1 MKSIIIASNSSG
13 GGKTTFTLGLMKAL
27 KNRNLDV
34 QGYKVGPDY
43 IDPAFHKEVT
53 KKSSRNLDSFLMGE
67 EGVIKS
73 YLKGKGD
80 IGIIEGVMGLYDGAS
95 VSEKASTYEISR
107 LLGNMPIILVLSP
120 KGQSAS
126 LCAEINGFKNYRNA
140 NIVGVV
146 LNSISEKY
154 YNLLKYAIEEN
165 CKIKVFGYI
174 PKEQKISLSSRH
186 LGLVQSM
193 EILNLEEKLDICGS
207 LIEEYIDLD
216 SIINEMQELKYEVSS
231 KFEQINKVS
240 ISDKYEVDNY
250 KINCQSEKRK
260 LIDKP
265 LRIGVALDKA
275 FNFYYKDNLEF
286 LEKLGEVI
294 YFSPIKDN
302 DLPENLDFLY
312 IGGGYPEVFKE
323 ELENNHSMR
332 TSIKKSLDNGLRCYA
347 ECGGLMYLTKSIDG
361 SEMVGFFDGDSTMT
375 NKLQNF
381 GYCKVKIA
389 KRHFHKC
396 IAEYSNLS
404 YSNEKSKKDD
414 LQEKLVSEEY
424 FEINAHEFHKSQVN
438 LEEKK
443 VYEVEKQRYDGELI
457 KWSCGYFKGNTLA
470 GYAHINFRGN
480 IELIKALIN
489 VK

>member
-53 KKSSRNLDSFLMGE
+53 KKASRNLDSFLMGE
-67 EGVIKS
+67 EGVIKG
-73 YLKGKGD
+73 YFKGKGD
-80 IGIIEGVMGLYDGAS
+80 IGIIEGVMGLYDGIG
-95 VSEKASTYEISR
+95 VSEKASTYEISK

-140 NIVGVV
+140 NIAGVV

-165 CKIKVFGYI
+165 CKIKVLGYI

-207 LIEEYIDLD
+207 LIEEYVDLD
-216 SIINEMQELKYEVSS
+216 GIINEMQELKYEA
-231 KFEQINKVS
+231 E
-240 ISDKYEVDNY
+240 NY
-250 KINCQSEKRK
+250 KSNCQSEKGNFK
-260 LIDKP
+260 NKP

-286 LEKLGEVI
+286 LEELGKII
-294 YFSPIKDN
+294 YFSPIKDKV
-302 DLPENLDFLY
+302 LPENLDFLY

-323 ELENNHSMR
+323 DLENNYSMR
-332 TSIKKSLDNGLRCYA
+332 TSIKNSLDNGLRCYA

-361 SEMVGFFDGDSTMT
+361 AEMVGFFDGESIMT

-381 GYCKVKIA
+381 GYCKVKIN
-389 KRHFHKC
+389 KKYFYRC
-396 IAEYSNLS
+396 LVSSRNLS
-404 YSNEKSKKDD
+404 YSNEKFKKEDF
-414 LQEKLVSEEY
+414 QEKLMEEEC

-438 LEEKK
+438 LKEKN
-443 VYEVEKQRYDGELI
+443 VYEVEKLRYDGELI
-457 KWSCGYFKGNTLA
+457 KWSCGYLKKNTLA
-470 GYAHINFRGN
+470 GYAHINFLGN
-480 IELIKALIN
+480 RELIKTLIN
-489 VK
+489 LE